1 MSGKAFDLVYLPDGK
16 FFDASKAAGVDNLEK
31 LRVRMAGNTFF
42 INLIGETGTKD
53 VRIKRIASLLEGV
66 NKYVTEFCNIC
77 DDAFEICDKDPRR
90 YRGPH
95 YQLAALKAGMDRA
108 ADYAYEYSKRILLYL
123 ELLRTTG
130 STMED
135 GAKRTL
141 QTSIETQKKLIY
153 EARWSVI
160 KQMNLDVRPPPGP
173 GSLPYGHPEGANP
186 EDQDFRPLR
195 NWKPVPQQE
204 VSMTTGQLRPVNWRY
219 DPGFKVPGSQH
230 CKFLRLPGPYFA
242 PRHDPRDPHDLFFLP
257 EVTTMILFYFVRK
270 YDQVTQNF
278 LATGRLPQPRDDEE
292 AAELVLRKKVVYL
305 PIYSSTSLTISL
317 KAFGMVLAEMS
328 GENYDLFS
336 VVDKFAHQE
345 NVERSTDPYIYRQ
358 PGSVTRRVNFG
369 DGSGRFKPED
379 LNRGVK
385 VEMTGEH
392 HHVKTVDEGL
402 CVKFD
407 RVMWE

>member
-1 MSGKAFDLVYLPDGK
+1 MGGKAYDLVYLPDGK

-186 EDQDFRPLR
+186 EDQDFRPLL
-195 NWKPVPQQE
+195 NGKPVPLLD
-204 VSMTTGQLRPVNWRY
+204 TNLATGELTPVDWRY

-242 PRHDPRDPHDLFFLP
+242 PQYNPRDPYDRFFLP
-257 EVTTMILFYFVRK
+257 
-270 YDQVTQNF
+270 QVTKRILSYYANQYDTIKQY
-278 LATGRLPQPRDDEE
+278 LEATGRIPITGDEV
-292 AAELVLRKKVVYL
+292 ALARKKV
-305 PIYSSTSLTISL
+305 TIGVL
-317 KAFGMVLAEMS
+317 LAETS

-336 VVDKFAHQE
+336 VVDQFDHRV
-345 NVERSTDPYIYRQ
+345 NVEKSTEPYIYCA
-358 PGSVTRRVNFG
+358 PGTMIRRVNFG
-369 DGSGRFKPED
+369 DGSGRHKPED

-385 VEMTGEH
+385 VEKSGQH
-392 HHVKTVDEGL
+392 HDVKTVDEGMGL
-402 CVKFD
+402 IIA
-407 RVMWE
+407 RAMWD